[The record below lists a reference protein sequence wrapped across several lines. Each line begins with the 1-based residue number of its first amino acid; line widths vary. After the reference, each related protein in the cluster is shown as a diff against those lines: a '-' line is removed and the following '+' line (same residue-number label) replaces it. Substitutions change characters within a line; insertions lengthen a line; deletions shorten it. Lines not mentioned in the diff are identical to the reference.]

1 MNRPGTSGLLPTVSP
16 APLPRAGCRTTTAQ
30 EVSGEI
36 GNVIPGAREGRR
48 ARMTR
53 MEHLRADPSERGWL
67 RIGAVAIGGLAIA
80 QVLAAVVLAP
90 VAGFGWS
97 RALTS
102 FLATNGLMGAAFA
115 ASGLMIAWYRPR
127 NPLGWLLVADGFGH
141 ATSALMAPIAQLL
154 HDHGGP
160 LPVLRVVLTLFMF
173 AWPWSIALF
182 LPMSLLL
189 FPDGH
194 LPSPRWR
201 YAAWAIVLTA
211 PLFVVEM
218 VSGTEPTSEGMPL
231 GYLTFDTG
239 NGLDWLWT
247 VSEARTS
254 GALLLALVS
263 LVVRY
268 RRAGETERAQLLWLL
283 MAGLVVVAAVA
294 PWSFVAGTPIAV
306 LFAIPLV
313 PLAIAVAVIRHQLLD
328 IRLVVSRALAWL
340 LLSVA
345 ALVAYVAVVALLD
358 TFVSHTLGRS
368 AFATVLVAV
377 ALAPLL
383 PRLQREVDRWM
394 YGDRR
399 DPARVAGRLGEALAS
414 GDERGLAGVVAALR
428 SALRLPYVAIRVA
441 DAVLA
446 SDGTPPPRTSRL
458 TLEYAGEAI
467 GELEVGLRRG
477 EQQLTATDLS
487 TLRLVATPLAVALR
501 ALGLSSDLGLA
512 QARLVVAREEERRR
526 LRRDLHDG
534 LGPTLTGM
542 AMAADAAANFLDADP
557 GRTRELLQSLRRD
570 ARSALAD
577 VRQLVDNLTPPVLG
591 ELGLLGALEQRVEQ
605 FRSRGDGRPLD
616 VRLVVPD
623 ALPVLPVEVEVAAY
637 RIATEAL
644 VNVARHAVAT
654 SAVVE
659 VRCDDTLDVVVTDD
673 GANHASWSPGVGLEA
688 MRERASEVGGFF
700 EAGPSRGGGRVF
712 VSIPVVAS

>member
-1 MNRPGTSGLLPTVSP
+1 
-16 APLPRAGCRTTTAQ
+16 
-30 EVSGEI
+30 
-36 GNVIPGAREGRR
+36 
-48 ARMTR
+48 MTR
-53 MEHLRADPSERGWL
+53 MEHARADSSDGGWL

-80 QVLAAVVLAP
+80 QVLAAVVLAS

-97 RALTS
+97 RAMTS

-160 LPVLRVVLTLFMF
+160 LPALRLVLTVFMF

-189 FPDGH
+189 FPDGR

-218 VSGTEPTSEGMPL
+218 VSGTEPVSGGMPL
-231 GYLTFDTG
+231 GYFTFDTG
-239 NGLDWLWT
+239 DRLDWLWT
-247 VSEARTS
+247 MAEIRTS
-254 GALLLALVS
+254 GAVLLAVVS

-328 IRLVVSRALAWL
+328 IRLVVSRAVAWL

-358 TFVSHTLGRS
+358 TFVSHTFGRS

-399 DPARVAGRLGEALAS
+399 DLARVAGRLGAVLAA
-414 GDERGLAGVVAALR
+414 GDERGLAGVAEALR
-428 SALRLPYVAIRVA
+428 TTLRLPYVGIRHSG
-441 DAVLA
+441 AVLA
-446 SDGTPPPRTSRL
+446 SDGVAPSHVSRL
-458 TLEYAGEAI
+458 PLEYAGATI
-467 GELEVGLRRG
+467 GELEVGLRPG
-477 EQQLTATDLS
+477 EQQLTSSDTT
-487 TLRLVATPLAVALR
+487 TLQLVAAPLAVAVR
-501 ALGLSSDLGLA
+501 ALRLSDDLRLSQG
-512 QARLVVAREEERRR
+512 RLVVARDEERRR

-542 AMAADAAANFLDADP
+542 ALAADAGANFLDDDP
-557 GRTRELLQSLRRD
+557 ERTREVLRSLRRD
-570 ARSALAD
+570 ARTALAD
-577 VRQLVDNLTPPVLG
+577 VRQLVDNLTPPALG
-591 ELGLLGALEQRVEQ
+591 ELGLLGALERRAEQ
-605 FRSRGDGRPLD
+605 LRGRGDGTSLD
-616 VRLVVPD
+616 VRLVAPSR
-623 ALPVLPVEVEVAAY
+623 LPVLPLEVEVAAY

-654 SAVVE
+654 SAVIE

-688 MRERASEVGGFF
+688 MRERAAEVGGFF
-700 EAGPSRGGGRVF
+700 EAGPSRRGGRVF

>member
-1 MNRPGTSGLLPTVSP
+1 MRAEP
-16 APLPRAGCRTTTAQ
+16 AATP
-30 EVSGEI
+30 
-36 GNVIPGAREGRR
+36 GRR
-48 ARMTR
+48 WRLGA
-53 MEHLRADPSERGWL
+53 LA
-67 RIGAVAIGGLAIA
+67 IGALAVAE
-80 QVLAAVVLAP
+80 VLAAVALVPA
-90 VAGFGWS
+90 AGFSWS

-115 ASGLMIAWYRPR
+115 ASGLLIAWYRPR
-127 NPLGWLLVADGFGH
+127 SPLGWLLVGDGLGH
-141 ATSALMAPIAQLL
+141 ATSALMAPLAQIL
-154 HDHGGP
+154 HEQGAP
-160 LPVLRVVLTLFMF
+160 LPVLRAVLTVFMF

-182 LPMSLLL
+182 LPMVLLL

-194 LPSPRWR
+194 LPSPGWR
-201 YAAWAIVLTA
+201 FAAWAIVGTA

-218 VSGTEPTSEGMPL
+218 VTGSEPIAAGMPL
-231 GYLTFDTG
+231 GYLTFNPG
-239 NGLDWLWT
+239 GGPPWLST
-247 VSEARTS
+247 LAEVRTM
-254 GALLLALVS
+254 GALVLALAS

-294 PWSFVAGTPIAV
+294 PWSFVAGTPIVV

-328 IRLVVSRALAWL
+328 IRLVVARALAWL
-340 LLSVA
+340 LLSGA
-345 ALVAYVAVVALLD
+345 AVLSYVALVALLD
-358 TFVSHTLGRS
+358 TFVSHTFGRS

-399 DPARVAGRLGEALAS
+399 DPARVAGRLGEVLAA
-414 GDERGLAGVVAALR
+414 GDGRGLLDVAATLR
-428 SALRLPYVAIRVA
+428 AALRLPYVGVRDASGVLAADGDAPGRVA
-441 DAVLA
+441 
-446 SDGTPPPRTSRL
+446 RL
-458 TLEYAGEAI
+458 PLEYAGAPV
-467 GELEVGLRRG
+467 GELEIGLRQG
-477 EQQLTATDLS
+477 ERHLTGSDTTALQI
-487 TLRLVATPLAVALR
+487 VAAPLAVAVR
-501 ALGLSSDLGLA
+501 ALLLAHDLQHA

-542 AMAADAAANFLDADP
+542 ALAADAGTNLLDRDP
-557 GRTRELLQSLRRD
+557 KQARELLLALRRD
-570 ARSALAD
+570 TRAALAD
-577 VRQLVDNLTPPVLG
+577 VRRLVDNLTPPALG

-605 FRSRGDGRPLD
+605 LRGRSDGSSLD
-616 VRLVVPD
+616 VQLVVP
-623 ALPVLPVEVEVAAY
+623 AELPRLTSEVEVAAY

-659 VRCDDTLDVVVTDD
+659 VRCEETLEVMVTDD
-673 GANHASWSPGVGLEA
+673 GANPAAWSPGVGLEA
-688 MRERASEVGGFF
+688 MRERAAEVGGFV
-700 EAGPSRGGGRVF
+700 EAGPSRRGGRVF
-712 VSIPVVAS
+712 VSIPVVTP

>member
-1 MNRPGTSGLLPTVSP
+1 MHGK
-16 APLPRAGCRTTTAQ
+16 Q
-30 EVSGEI
+30 E
-36 GNVIPGAREGRR
+36 RENG
-48 ARMTR
+48 R
-53 MEHLRADPSERGWL
+53 MEHLRADPSDRGWL
-67 RIGAVAIGGLAIA
+67 RVGAVAIGGLAIA

-90 VAGFGWS
+90 VAGFSWS

-115 ASGLMIAWYRPR
+115 TSGLVIAWYRPR
-127 NPLGWLLVADGFGH
+127 NPLGWLLVAGGFGH

-154 HDHGGP
+154 HDHGAP
-160 LPVLRVVLTLFMF
+160 LPVLRVVLTVFMF

-218 VSGTEPTSEGMPL
+218 VTGTEPVSEGMPL
-231 GYLTFDTG
+231 GYFTFDAG
-239 NGLDWLWT
+239 DGLTWLWSIAE
-247 VSEARTS
+247 VRTS
-254 GALLLALVS
+254 GALLLAVVS

-283 MAGLVVVAAVA
+283 MAGLVVIAAVA

-313 PLAIAVAVIRHQLLD
+313 PLAITVAVVRHQLLD
-328 IRLVVSRALAWL
+328 IRLVVSRVVAWL

-345 ALVAYVAVVALLD
+345 ALVAYVAVVTLLD
-358 TFVSHTLGRS
+358 SFVSQAFGRS

-399 DPARVAGRLGEALAS
+399 DPARVAGRLGAVLAA
-414 GDERGLAGVVAALR
+414 GDERGLAGVAEALR
-428 SALRLPYVAIRVA
+428 TALRLPYVGIR
-441 DAVLA
+441 DSGAVVA
-446 SDGTPPPRTSRL
+446 SDGVPPSRVSL
-458 TLEYAGEAI
+458 LPLEYAGATV
-467 GELEVGLRRG
+467 GELEIGLRPG
-477 EQQLTATDLS
+477 EQRLTSSDTS
-487 TLRLVATPLAVALR
+487 TLQLVAAPLAVAIR
-501 ALGLSSDLGLA
+501 ALSLSVDLQLA
-512 QARLVVAREEERRR
+512 QARLVVTREEERRR

-542 AMAADAAANFLDADP
+542 ALAADAGANFLDVDP
-557 GRTRELLQSLRRD
+557 GQTRELLRSLQRD
-570 ARSALAD
+570 ARSALTD
-577 VRQLVDNLTPPVLG
+577 VRQLVDNLTPPALG

-605 FRSRGDGRPLD
+605 LRGRGDGSSLT

-623 ALPVLPVEVEVAAY
+623 ELPALPVEVEVAAY

-644 VNVARHAVAT
+644 VNIARHAVAT
-654 SAVVE
+654 SAVIE
-659 VRCDDTLDVVVTDD
+659 VRCDETLDVVVTDD

-688 MRERASEVGGFF
+688 MRERAAEVGGFF

-712 VSIPVVAS
+712 VSIPVVVS